1 VIADLKPVVPMGADP
16 GPVLAA
22 PVAEAAP
29 TPTPRTPPKQ
39 PPLELTP

>member
-1 VIADLKPVVPMGADP
+1 MGADP

-22 PVAEAAP
+22 PVAETAP
-29 TPTPRTPPKQ
+29 PAPRTPPKQ